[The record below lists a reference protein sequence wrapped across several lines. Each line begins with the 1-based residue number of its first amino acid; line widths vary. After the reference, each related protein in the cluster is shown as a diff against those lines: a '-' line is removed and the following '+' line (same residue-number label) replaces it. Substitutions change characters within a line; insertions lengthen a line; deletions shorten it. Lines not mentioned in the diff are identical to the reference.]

1 MNYYHIMVA
10 TLEGEEK
17 RGKASNIDEL
27 FKLLTVKEIQTVF
40 QKNAFKELDNLF
52 KKEIKKS
59 EDSYMGYVGG
69 LSIHFISNGYEI
81 TTLVFYF

>member
-1 MNYYHIMVA
+1 MNYHIFVDA
-10 TLEGEEK
+10 PEGVDK
-17 RGKASNIDEL
+17 RGQASNIDEL
-27 FKLLTVKEIQTVF
+27 FKLLTVKEIKTVF